1 MKNYEATDRL
11 IISLVTNRWSK
22 VALIVGL
29 AMIENKNQ
37 TPKIQDADFAGR
49 ISYLVENGFLES
61 QGDISQ
67 IRFSEVRLSN
77 KAYQ

>member
-11 IISLVTNRWSK
+11 ILSLVTNRWSK
-22 VALIVGL
+22 VALVVGL

-37 TPKIQDADFAGR
+37 IPKIQDADYAER
-49 ISYLVENGFLES
+49 ISYLVENAFLES

-77 KAYQ
+77 KAYK

>member
-1 MKNYEATDRL
+1 
-11 IISLVTNRWSK
+11 
-22 VALIVGL
+22 
-29 AMIENKNQ
+29 MIENKNQ
-37 TPKIQDADFAGR
+37 IPKIQDADYAGR

-77 KAYQ
+77 KSYK

>member
-11 IISLVTNRWSK
+11 ILSLVTNRWSK

-37 TPKIQDADFAGR
+37 TPKIQDADYAGR
-49 ISYLVENGFLES
+49 IRYLVENGFLES

-77 KAYQ
+77 KAYE